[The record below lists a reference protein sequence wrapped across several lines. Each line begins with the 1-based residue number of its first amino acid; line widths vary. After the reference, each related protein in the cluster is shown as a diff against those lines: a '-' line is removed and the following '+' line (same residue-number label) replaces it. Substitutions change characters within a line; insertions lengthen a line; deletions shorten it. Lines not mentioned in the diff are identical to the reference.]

1 MGTPFLAP
9 PQWPHPK
16 LLPVE
21 VGHPSQFHTAQTPPG
36 MKERENFNAKGEL
49 RFGSFPSFVLS
60 QKLQEGA
67 KRVTAALNLF
77 TFSHTNLLQSS
88 ELASFQLLIGNSFT
102 K

>member
-67 KRVTAALNLF
+67 KRVTALNLF
-77 TFSHTNLLQSS
+77 TFSHTHLFQSS